1 MDWGPFTSHC
11 KPPTHWFQRRQFC
24 DISWVQCSDLGVI
37 KIEISTTD
45 WLMGRES
52 SQLSHA
58 SSFLSIFSLSPVID
72 WCLTAG
78 KILPPPKKEK
88 FTRGIWT
95 HFIDYYTVLQNSS
108 ICRCERGFA
117 RFNVLSLWLGRRA
130 QGTVQCGDWS
140 CLWIRA
146 RKALSHTLSVQLV
159 RRYEG
164 ITGSRFVSAR
174 PDLIQISLKCSLFS
188 PSSLAPPGLQ
198 TRTGCP
204 ADWLFSVQ

>member
-1 MDWGPFTSHC
+1 M
-11 KPPTHWFQRRQFC
+11 
-24 DISWVQCSDLGVI
+24 
-37 KIEISTTD
+37 
-45 WLMGRES
+45 
-52 SQLSHA
+52 
-58 SSFLSIFSLSPVID
+58 ID

-108 ICRCERGFA
+108 ICRCERCFA

-130 QGTVQCGDWS
+130 QGTVQCGDWTW
-140 CLWIRA
+140 LWIRA

-164 ITGSRFVSAR
+164 ITGSRFVS
-174 PDLIQISLKCSLFS
+174 PDLIWSKYLSNVLCSLPALWLRPAYKPELAVQLTDFS
-188 PSSLAPPGLQ
+188 QFNNWYLNFF
-198 TRTGCP
+198 T
-204 ADWLFSVQ
+204 